1 MITMGMDHVSLTVRD
16 VDKSVEFYSKGLGLK
31 LLRISVLNPTPE
43 TQFKNAYMYSDSL
56 LLELITAA
64 DSAAQP
70 PPPVSWQSSLRA
82 SIGITH
88 LGVRVKNLEA
98 AMAKLEAAGARKIG
112 GPFEIS
118 NKTTKIIYVANRPP
132 RRIRY
137 ARRPGKKPWRN
148 AVFSDPDGV
157 VIELVE
163 R

>member
-1 MITMGMDHVSLTVRD
+1 MRMDHVSLTVRD

-31 LLRISVLNPTPE
+31 LLRISVLNPSPE
-43 TQFKNAYMYSDSL
+43 TQFKNAYMYSGSL

-64 DSAAQP
+64 DSATQP
-70 PPPVSWQSSLRA
+70 QSPTSWQSSLRYL
-82 SIGITH
+82 IGITH
-88 LGVRVKNLEA
+88 LGVRVRNLEA
-98 AMAKLEAAGARKIG
+98 AMAKLEATGARKIG

-118 NKTTKIIYVANRPP
+118 KKTTKIVYAADKVPP
-132 RRIRY
+132 NIRY

-157 VIELVE
+157 IIELVE